1 MRCSYTI
8 SLLRFCSYIKGRY
21 TWNEIDKTN
30 FFLAE
35 TANFSASD
43 GVVPKDES

>member
-8 SLLRFCSYIKGRY
+8 SLLRFCSYMKGRY
-21 TWNEIDKTN
+21 TWNEIDKLK
-30 FFLAE
+30 FFFAE

-43 GVVPKDES
+43 GVAPKGES